1 MRPQMTIVALLLP
14 LFAAAAPPPGA
25 PAAPPAAAPAPRSA
39 PVAPPAAAPAPPGAA
54 TPLEELARRVRPSVV
69 EVLGT
74 VEGSGDTSFGAGFA
88 AGAPGLV
95 VTSAHV
101 LRGVRRPLVRTY
113 EGAVFA
119 SVEALIEDEP
129 SDVAVL
135 RVVGLAAAPLPL
147 AAASPP
153 VGARVVAV
161 GHPRGYDFTVS
172 DGIVS
177 ARRRLDERG
186 PELVQVTAPI
196 SPGSSGGPLLDVEGR
211 VVGVSSLTLSE
222 GQNINFAVPV
232 EVVRPLLVKAEEI
245 DRAAAGSPE
254 TAPPEALA
262 REMRRRREAG
272 DLARA
277 DELARRALAAQ
288 PRSPAILRE
297 AAEIAWSRGAYA
309 AVEELV
315 GRALA
320 LDPQDGAALQ
330 TRGALRAQQGRCA
343 EAEADSRA
351 ALARGLPPA
360 TEAEARAVLA
370 ECLGRAGKTDEALAE
385 IGRALADPGVAAVP
399 DYHALRA
406 FLLDAAGRGE
416 EADREALTALSL
428 ARWEP
433 MTLAALRERGLPRLL
448 AVESK
453 RVERSGA
460 AVVVRGVL
468 RNRGPVPLGEID
480 VAAEARDP
488 SGAVVA
494 TATARLAPPRLVPG
508 QTGAFR
514 IELEDVPP
522 DAGEIVVRVVDYKP

>member
-1 MRPQMTIVALLLP
+1 MRPQMTLVVLLLP
-14 LFAAAAPPPGA
+14 LLAAAARPMPT
-25 PAAPPAAAPAPRSA
+25 PAAASPTPG
-39 PVAPPAAAPAPPGAA
+39 AAAATSAAVPAVPGAA
-54 TPLEELARRVRPSVV
+54 TPLEELSRRVRPSVV

-101 LRGVRRPLVRTY
+101 FRGVRRPLVRTY

-119 SVEALIEDEP
+119 SVEVVVEDEA
-129 SDVAVL
+129 SDIAVL
-135 RVVGLAAAPLPL
+135 RVVGFAAAPLPL
-147 AAASPP
+147 AAAAPP

-211 VVGVSSLTLSE
+211 VVGVSTLTLAE

-232 EVVRPLLVKAEEI
+232 DVVRPLLVRAEEI

-277 DELARRALAAQ
+277 DELARRALAAH
-288 PRSPAILRE
+288 PRSPEILRE

-320 LDPQDGAALQ
+320 LDPRDGAALQ

-343 EAEADSRA
+343 EAETDSRA
-351 ALARGLPPA
+351 ALERGLAPA
-360 TEAEARAVLA
+360 AEAEARAVLA

-428 ARWEP
+428 AHWEP

-453 RVERSGA
+453 RIERNGA
-460 AVVVRGVL
+460 KVVVRGVL
-468 RNRGPVPLGEID
+468 RNRGPVPLDAID

-488 SGAVVA
+488 SGAVAA
-494 TATARLAPPRLVPG
+494 TATARLSPPRLVPG
-508 QTGAFR
+508 QTGGFR
-514 IELEDVPP
+514 IELEDVP
-522 DAGEIVVRVVDYKP
+522 AEAAEIVVRVVDYKP